1 MALYMAHNSDG
12 LLETLREARTL
23 SSFSDFLEALFSC
36 FDVNFRLKT

>member
-1 MALYMAHNSDG
+1 VALHIAHNSNG
-12 LLETLREARTL
+12 LLKRLREARTL